1 MPLVVAKLVTSRAQ
15 NWVPKTICI
24 FAPYEGPPQFM
35 LAIKCCLTVNH
46 SGEHDV
52 TEQVALTPFTEVF
65 LLYGE
70 EFAVT
75 PQACRGLCET

>member
-1 MPLVVAKLVTSRAQ
+1 
-15 NWVPKTICI
+15 
-24 FAPYEGPPQFM
+24 M